1 MEQPVLCPN
10 TIAAL
15 RWGAGAAFAMLAGM
29 QLDLFTALQSGPRTP
44 PQLADTL
51 GVGAGR
57 LRLLLYA
64 LVAAGLLTE
73 QDGCFANTPEAQ
85 YFLVQ
90 GTPTSLGPLHHHLAA
105 QWAFKLHTAA
115 SLRTGVPQ
123 AHLDFAQASP
133 EALEAFL
140 RRINVSTVAAA
151 QELGARYDFTATRTL
166 VDVGGGAGGMAVTLA
181 QAYPELRATV
191 VDLPAVTPIT
201 SKLVAE
207 AGATD
212 HVTVRAADMVRGP
225 VPGTYEVAIVRELLQ
240 VLSADEAQR
249 VLQHIG
255 AALAPGGRLFIIGQ
269 ILDETHTTPLEAVGF
284 NLIFLNT
291 FYAGESYTEGE
302 HRAWLQ
308 AAGFVDVV
316 RAPFLLRDGFGSGLM
331 IAHKREEPGGTRT

>member
-1 MEQPVLCPN
+1 MTTKRSPAGSVFTEDSGSIRRNRACTPGPKGRKRSATAWSVIDSYKTVKVPATSRKGLSKPQYKKTMRKSCSGVRTFLAR
-10 TIAAL
+10 TKAL
-15 RWGAGAAFAMLAGM
+15 NSRAMGAV
-29 QLDLFTALQSGPRTP
+29 SG
-44 PQLADTL
+44 
-51 GVGAGR
+51 GR
-57 LRLLLYA
+57 ECQRSSKNLSGSVR
-64 LVAAGLLTE
+64 GNCM
-73 QDGCFANTPEAQ
+73 GCFSCRGEGQMFPPCSMPLFSMT
-85 YFLVQ
+85 Y
-90 GTPTSLGPLHHHLAA
+90 SLS
-105 QWAFKLHTAA
+105 W
-115 SLRTGVPQ
+115 
-123 AHLDFAQASP
+123 
-133 EALEAFL
+133 
-140 RRINVSTVAAA
+140 RIW
-151 QELGARYDFTATRTL
+151 
-166 VDVGGGAGGMAVTLA
+166 AVTLA